1 MEKKIRVVIAED
13 HRIVREGIRLILA
26 ASPDIEVVGE
36 AGNGREAVALARQLE
51 PDVVVMDIT
60 MPDMDGLQAT
70 SLIRAYRPQ
79 VEVVGLTVHESDE
92 YFFRMLKAGASGY
105 VLKGAASGDLLAAV
119 TAAARGETFLYPVVA
134 KKLVADYLNRVRTG
148 EEERD
153 TYSGLSSRER
163 EVVALIAEGLTNK
176 EIAERLNISPSTV
189 QTHTGRVMEKL
200 NLRKRGEIIK
210 YALRRGLID
219 MDE

>member
-36 AGNGREAVALARQLE
+36 AATGRETVALARQLE

-60 MPDMDGLQAT
+60 MPDLDGLEAT
-70 SLIRAYRPQ
+70 SLIRAHLPK

-119 TAAARGETFLYPVVA
+119 AAAARGETFLYPSVA
-134 KKLVADYLNRVRTG
+134 KKLVADYLNRVG
-148 EEERD
+148 AGEERD
-153 TYSGLSSRER
+153 TYSSLSPRER
-163 EVVALIAEGLTNK
+163 EVVVLIAEGLTNK
-176 EIAERLNISPSTV
+176 EIADRLNISPSTV

-200 NLRKRGEIIK
+200 NLHKRGEIIK

>member
-36 AGNGREAVALARQLE
+36 AANGREAVVLARELQ

-60 MPDMDGLQAT
+60 MPDMDGLEAT
-70 SLIRAYRPQ
+70 RLIRDHLPQ

-92 YFFRMLKAGASGY
+92 YFFQMLKAGASGY
-105 VLKGAASGDLLAAV
+105 VLKGAASGDLLTAV
-119 TAAARGETFLYPVVA
+119 AAASRGETFLYPLVA
-134 KKLVADYLNRVRTG
+134 KKLVADYLSRVRAG
-148 EEERD
+148 EEQD
-153 TYSGLSSRER
+153 SYGGLTPRER
-163 EVVALIAEGLTNK
+163 EVVVLIAEGLTNK
-176 EIAERLNISPSTV
+176 EIAERLGISPSTV
-189 QTHTGRVMEKL
+189 QTHAGRVMEKL
-200 NLRKRGEIIK
+200 KLQKRGEIIK

>member
-1 MEKKIRVVIAED
+1 MEKKTRVVIAED

-26 ASPDIEVVGE
+26 VSPDFEVVGE
-36 AGNGREAVALARQLE
+36 AATGREAVALARQLE

-60 MPDMDGLQAT
+60 MPDLDGLEAT
-70 SLIRAYRPQ
+70 SLIKAHCPK

-105 VLKGAASGDLLAAV
+105 VLKGAASGDLLTAV
-119 TAAARGETFLYPVVA
+119 AAAARGETFLYPLVA
-134 KKLVADYLNRVRTG
+134 KKLVADYLSRVRAG
-148 EEERD
+148 EERNS
-153 TYSGLSSRER
+153 YSGLSPRER
-163 EVVALIAEGLTNK
+163 EVVILIAEGLTNK
-176 EIAERLNISPSTV
+176 EIANRLNISPSTV

-200 NLRKRGEIIK
+200 NLQKRGEIIK

-219 MDE
+219 MDD

>member
-36 AGNGREAVALARQLE
+36 AANGREAVVLTRELQ

-60 MPDMDGLQAT
+60 MPDMDGLEAT
-70 SLIRAYRPQ
+70 RLIRDHLPQ

-92 YFFRMLKAGASGY
+92 YFFQMLKAGASGY
-105 VLKGAASGDLLAAV
+105 VLKGAASGDLLTAV
-119 TAAARGETFLYPVVA
+119 AAASRGETFLYPLVA
-134 KKLVADYLNRVRTG
+134 KKLVADYLSRVRAG
-148 EEERD
+148 EEQD
-153 TYSGLSSRER
+153 SYGGLTPRER
-163 EVVALIAEGLTNK
+163 EVVVLIAEGLTNK
-176 EIAERLNISPSTV
+176 EIAERLGISPSTV

-200 NLRKRGEIIK
+200 KLQKRGEIIK